1 MKRIRTKYPGVFY
14 REGERIG
21 GSGTERIYYIVFR
34 KDGRLHE
41 EKVGRQYA
49 DDMTEAKAARIRAE
63 RIEGKRPSRKEI
75 REAEKAKPQPWTIG
89 RLWDEYKRLNP
100 AVKGIA
106 QDENRYRLHV
116 MPLLEKKEPKDLVP
130 LDIDRLRIRLQRQ
143 GKEATAKNTL
153 ELIRRIVNFGL
164 KKNLCAPPRFK
175 ITLPRLNNIKTEFLT
190 PEQIASYLAAADQ
203 DPNIHAAAM
212 IRLALF
218 TGLRRGEM
226 FKLRWDDVDFERG
239 FITLRDPKGGV
250 DQKVPLNDAAR
261 ELLAGHP
268 RIEGSPFVFPGR
280 SGRQRTDIKN
290 AVKRIRDRAGL
301 PDDFRP
307 LHGMRH
313 TFASLLASSGQ
324 VDLYKLQRLLTHK
337 SPAMTQRYAHLSDEA
352 LKNAANALNPLIA
365 GAVQAAEKKTR
376 SAEMKRIEPEKRTKP

>member
-21 GSGTERIYYIVFR
+21 GPGTERIYYIVFR

-41 EKVGRQYA
+41 EKVGRQYV

-100 AVKGIA
+100 SVKGIA
-106 QDENRYRLHV
+106 QDENRYKLHV

-153 ELIRRIVNFGL
+153 ELIRRIVNFGV

-239 FITLRDPKGGV
+239 FITLKDPKGGV

-324 VDLYKLQRLLTHK
+324 VDLYTLQKLMTHK

-365 GAVQAAEKKTR
+365 GAVQAAEEKAR
-376 SAEMKRIEPEKRTKP
+376 SAEPKRIKPRKRTET